1 MQSKLAMPRLLTLE
15 DWFAPPS
22 RLPVVLC
29 TLHTVCVAMAAAQR
43 AGSMVIVAQQ
53 KLSVSSD
60 CDDGAKMTM
69 HFVYLCRAIGALLA
83 RGRVRA
89 FPAAVLFS
97 CSSMYLI

>member
-1 MQSKLAMPRLLTLE
+1 MQSKLAIPLPPRLLTLE

-22 RLPVVLC
+22 RLPVMLC
-29 TLHTVCVAMAAAQR
+29 TLHTVCVAMAAEAQR

-69 HFVYLCRAIGALLA
+69 HFVYLCRAI
-83 RGRVRA
+83 
-89 FPAAVLFS
+89 
-97 CSSMYLI
+97 